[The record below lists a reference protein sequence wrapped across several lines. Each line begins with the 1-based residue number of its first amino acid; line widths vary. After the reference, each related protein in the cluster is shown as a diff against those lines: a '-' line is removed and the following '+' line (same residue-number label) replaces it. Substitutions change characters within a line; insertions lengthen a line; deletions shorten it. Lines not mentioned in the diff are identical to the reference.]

1 MPVTAADILAC
12 ANFRH
17 ACKAYDPARRISE
30 DDFQTL
36 LQAALLAPSS
46 FGLEPW
52 RLLVIERPA
61 LRQHIAQHAWGA
73 GAKATEC
80 SHVVAFIVQQE
91 PLLSPASGEPQRIFR
106 ERQRVEGQALEQ
118 RCKNFER
125 FAKSDFA
132 LVGHPRAF
140 YDWACK
146 QSYIAMANM
155 LTAAAWLGIDSTPIE
170 GFELESMNAHLAREV
185 PYNPEHYKLAVMACF
200 GYRLNPPRPKTRRT
214 LEEAVQRVV

>member
-1 MPVTAADILAC
+1 MPVTAADIIAA

-36 LQAALLAPSS
+36 LQSALLAPSS

-52 RLLVIERPA
+52 RLLVIQRPA
-61 LRQHIAQHAWGA
+61 LRQRIAEEAWGA
-73 GAKATEC
+73 GAKATDC
-80 SHVVAFIVQQE
+80 SHLVAFIAQQE
-91 PLLSPASGEPQRIFR
+91 PLLSPDSGLPQRIFR
-106 ERQRVEGQALEQ
+106 DRQRVEGEALAR
-118 RCKNFER
+118 RCRHYEH

-132 LVGHPRAF
+132 LVGHPRAL

-146 QSYIAMANM
+146 QSYIALANM

-170 GFELESMNAHLAREV
+170 GFNLDAMNALLAREA

-200 GYRLNPPRPKTRRT
+200 GYRLGALRPKTRRT
-214 LEEAVQRVV
+214 LDEAVQLVV

>member
-1 MPVTAADILAC
+1 MSVTAADILAC

-61 LRQHIAQHAWGA
+61 LRQHIAEHAWGA
-73 GAKATEC
+73 GAKATDC
-80 SHVVAFIVQQE
+80 SHVVAFIVQLE

-125 FAKSDFA
+125 FAKSDFT

-200 GYRLNPPRPKTRRT
+200 GYRLGAPRPKTRRT

>member
-1 MPVTAADILAC
+1 MSVTAADILAC

-61 LRQHIAQHAWGA
+61 LRQHIAEHAWGA
-73 GAKATEC
+73 GAKATDC
-80 SHVVAFIVQQE
+80 SHVVAFIVQLE

-200 GYRLNPPRPKTRRT
+200 GYRLGAPRPKTRRT

>member
-1 MPVTAADILAC
+1 MSVTAADIIAA

-17 ACKAYDPARRISE
+17 ACKAYDPTRRISE
-30 DDFQTL
+30 DDFQTM
-36 LQAALLAPSS
+36 LQSALLAPSS

-80 SHVVAFIVQQE
+80 SHLVAFIAQQE
-91 PLLSPASGEPQRIFR
+91 PLLSPDSGLPQRIFR
-106 ERQRVEGQALEQ
+106 ERQRVEGEALER
-118 RCKNFER
+118 RCQHFEH

-155 LTAAAWLGIDSTPIE
+155 LSTAAWLGIDSTPIE

-185 PYNPEHYKLAVMACF
+185 PYNPEHYKLAVMVCF

-214 LEEAVQRVV
+214 LEEAVQRVM